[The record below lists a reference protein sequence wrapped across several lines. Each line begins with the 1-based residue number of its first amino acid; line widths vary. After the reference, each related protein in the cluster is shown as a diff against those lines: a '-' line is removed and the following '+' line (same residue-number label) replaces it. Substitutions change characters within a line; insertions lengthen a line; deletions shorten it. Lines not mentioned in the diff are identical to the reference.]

1 MEHGSVEVLVALFAS
16 VFVVSSLCQWVAW
29 RVKLP
34 AIIFLLLAG
43 LIAGPMLQLVS
54 PDEILGPL
62 LFPFVSLSVAVI
74 LFEGSLTLKY
84 RELGGMQKV
93 VRNMVSIGTLITWVV
108 TTLLTRYILAL
119 SWELSL
125 LFGAIAVVTGP
136 TVIGPMLRT
145 VRPTQAV
152 SNILR
157 WEGIVIDP
165 IGASLAVLVYEFIV
179 AGGGQQALGHTLLTF
194 GIIVL
199 VGFVIGILGGYGF
212 GLVLRYHL
220 LPEYLH
226 NVTALAL
233 VFGTFAAS
241 NLIQAESGL
250 VTVTVMGIWLTNMP
264 HVDMEEILD
273 FKESLSILLISLLF
287 IILASRLDFAD
298 FTALGWKALLI
309 LLGIQFLARPL
320 SVMAATVGSNLSWPE
335 RHLLAWIAPRGIVAA
350 AVSAL
355 FAMQLEQAGFADAS
369 KIVPLTFM
377 VIIGTVLLQ
386 SATARPIA
394 LWLGVAEPEPRGC
407 LIVGANP
414 VARTI
419 AMALKNAGF
428 RVKLADSSWEYT
440 SKARMEGLSTYFGN
454 PISEHSD
461 RHLDMVG
468 LGRMLALSPH
478 EELNMGAA
486 MHYRVDLGAENIFR
500 IQNRRPKGRNTRNHG
515 LDHARGTLL
524 FGENVTYMTLKEML
538 DYGAEIHST
547 KLTKNYTYTNWK
559 NQHGNFAVALFA
571 VDPRNNLRLFSV
583 EALFEP
589 AAGWKIFSL
598 VLPDSHAA

>member
-1 MEHGSVEVLVALFAS
+1 
-16 VFVVSSLCQWVAW
+16 
-29 RVKLP
+29 
-34 AIIFLLLAG
+34 
-43 LIAGPMLQLVS
+43 
-54 PDEILGPL
+54 
-62 LFPFVSLSVAVI
+62 
-74 LFEGSLTLKY
+74 
-84 RELGGMQKV
+84 
-93 VRNMVSIGTLITWVV
+93 
-108 TTLLTRYILAL
+108 LLTRYILGL

-125 LFGAIAVVTGP
+125 LFGAISVVTGP

-145 VRPTQAV
+145 VRPTQSV

-179 AGGGQQALGHTLLTF
+179 AGGGQQAIGHTLLSF
-194 GIIVL
+194 GLIVL

-233 VFGTFAAS
+233 VFGSFAAS

-250 VTVTVMGIWLTNMP
+250 VTVTVMGMWLANMP
-264 HVDMEEILD
+264 NVDMEEILD

-298 FTALGWKALLI
+298 FTALGWPAVFI

-320 SVMAATVGSNLSWPE
+320 SVMVSAAGSNLTWPE

-355 FAMQLEQAGFADAS
+355 FAMQLEQSGFPDAS

-377 VIIGTVLLQ
+377 VIIGTVLIQ

-394 LWLGVAEPEPRGC
+394 MWLGVAEPEPRGC

-419 AMALKNAGF
+419 GLALKNAGF

-440 SKARMEGLSTYFGN
+440 SKSRMEGLPTYFGN

-486 MHYRVDLGAENIFR
+486 MHYRVDLGVENIFR
-500 IQNRRPKGRNTRNHG
+500 VQNKSPRDKKPNQN
-515 LDHARGTLL
+515 LNQARGTIL
-524 FGENVTYMTLKEML
+524 FGNNVTYSTLKDML
-538 DYGAEIHST
+538 DHGAEIHST
-547 KLTKNYTYTNWK
+547 KLTETYNYAHWK
-559 NQHGNFAVALFA
+559 RSHGNFAVALFA
-571 VDPRNNLRLFSV
+571 TDTRKNLRLFSV
-583 EALFEP
+583 DDLFEP
-589 AAGWKIFSL
+589 GPGWQIYSL
-598 VLPDSHAA
+598 VLPDTHAA